1 MPRLYFSAKSNSTSR
16 RPEAEHMIQ
25 PYRVAD
31 DLRGE
36 PMAVAGV
43 GWRFHAASFARP
55 RTADQSR
62 LP

>member
-1 MPRLYFSAKSNSTSR
+1 
-16 RPEAEHMIQ
+16 MIQ